1 VTGLIGSSKQ
11 AAPVGISP
19 QILRSS
25 LTCHAVALLEGGT
38 FRCQLLYLGCSRGA
52 RPLPRGCTGHV
63 AHPIHSIQHF
73 RVSVFF

>member
-1 VTGLIGSSKQ
+1 MTGLIGSSKQ

-38 FRCQLLYLGCSRGA
+38 FRCQRFSISAFQFFSKGCLDVT
-52 RPLPRGCTGHV
+52 PFL
-63 AHPIHSIQHF
+63 F
-73 RVSVFF
+73 RRLSACCRF